1 MFKRGGNSKQSKHW
15 CRNNVLSA
23 AEQHS
28 KEQLLKLW
36 EQESKST
43 KTGAKNDFEKKV
55 EWLNENWKVEKA
67 N

>member
-1 MFKRGGNSKQSKHW
+1 MKTL

-28 KEQLLKLW
+28 KEKLLKLG

-43 KTGAKNDFEKKV
+43 KTRAKNDFEKKV
-55 EWLNENWKVEKA
+55 EWFIENWMVEKA